1 MPIQA
6 IIFFCAILG
15 ASLSTIAR
23 AKSQI
28 GPEIPHAA
36 TSASVHLRWRQS
48 DVDFVEVSIISQDF
62 KGTQWHHIVTI
73 AKPIGL
79 KSASIGLVT
88 VSGGEAADA
97 ARLLAKKSLT
107 SPTLMARLLSQ
118 AKSGGIVAASIQQVP
133 FQPIF
138 SGKREDEAIAYSFTQ
153 FFVTGEKSWPLLLP
167 MVKSV
172 SKGLDAIQLFAE
184 SEWGL
189 RLREFV
195 VTGESKRGWTTWLV
209 AAHDERIKAIAPQ
222 VFDILNVRP
231 QLRHQIVSWGAYSA
245 QIGDY
250 SDQGLPKMLETPQGA
265 DLLSIIDPYEHR
277 GRLKMPKL
285 IILATN
291 DPYWPVD
298 AESLYFH
305 DLLGPKY
312 LLHVP
317 NAKHEIPDV
326 ETIDQN
332 LIALTLASEGRL
344 HLPHIETDFV
354 AHGDARRANIHM
366 KSSIV
371 PKLTSLWQAKS
382 KSRDFRQALW
392 SEVSLLQNGFE
403 TMVQLEAD
411 PTSYVASFVREVF
424 DLNGK
429 HFTVTSALGVLEPVH
444 HYGTP

>member
-1 MPIQA
+1 MPILL
-6 IIFFCAILG
+6 IVFYCAILG
-15 ASLSTIAR
+15 ACFSSVAR

-28 GPEIPHAA
+28 AQEIWHAP
-36 TSASVHLRWRQS
+36 ASVPVHLRWRQS
-48 DVDFVEVSIISQDF
+48 EVDFVEISIASQDF
-62 KGTQWHHIVTI
+62 KGTQWHHVLTI
-73 AKPIGL
+73 ARPKGL
-79 KSASIGLVT
+79 KSAHVGLVT

-97 ARLLAKKSLT
+97 RRILSKQSLT
-107 SPTLMARLLSQ
+107 SPALMARLLSQ

-153 FFVTGEKSWPLLLP
+153 FFVTGEKSWPLLQP

-172 SKGLDAIQLFAE
+172 SKGLDAIQIFAE

-189 RLREFV
+189 KLRDFV
-195 VTGESKRGWTTWLV
+195 VTGESKRGWTTWLA
-209 AAHDERIKAIAPQ
+209 AAHDQRIKAIAPQ

-231 QLRHQIVSWGAYSA
+231 QLHHQIASWGAYSE

-250 SDQGLPKMLETPQGA
+250 SDQGLPKMLGTPQGA
-265 DLLSIIDPYEHR
+265 ELLSIIDPYEYR
-277 GRLKMPKL
+277 DRLKMPKL

-298 AESLYFH
+298 AASLYFPG
-305 DLLGPKY
+305 LSGPKY

-317 NAKHEIPDV
+317 NAKHEIPDT

-354 AHGDARRANIHM
+354 VHGDAHRATIHL
-366 KSSIV
+366 KSSV
-371 PKLTSLWQAKS
+371 LPKLTTLWQAKS

-392 SEVSLLQNGFE
+392 SEVSSLKNAFE
-403 TMVQLEAD
+403 TKVEIEAD
-411 PTSYVASFVREVF
+411 PTRYVASFVREVF
-424 DLNGK
+424 DLKGK
-429 HFTVTSALGVLEPVH
+429 HFTVTSALGVLEPAH
-444 HYGTP
+444 S